1 MCVCSL
7 YPLVEHPQRKL
18 TSVGFTQSMY
28 YTTTRQGGYYTKF
41 DTGVCRTDNMGGQ
54 SPDWLQVT
62 FSVFVMSSR
71 KSAIQISKYCFL
83 ISFWTLKVRILRS
96 LTRLFIILVSLI
108 RSLLSEKILISNR
121 CISGL
126 MSNLIK
132 KSWTDSNLYS
142 LNGKGS
148 IWPLLQAW

>member
-54 SPDWLQVT
+54 SPDHDH
-62 FSVFVMSSR
+62 
-71 KSAIQISKYCFL
+71 KSLFPFL
-83 ISFWTLKVRILRS
+83 SCHHAKVQ
-96 LTRLFIILVSLI
+96 TN
-108 RSLLSEKILISNR
+108 EN
-121 CISGL
+121 
-126 MSNLIK
+126 N
-132 KSWTDSNLYS
+132 
-142 LNGKGS
+142 
-148 IWPLLQAW
+148 